1 MKKLMA
7 LACVLILPTMAFS
20 QSMDD
25 LKKMATSDE
34 AQSAMDSMGGSLSGL
49 LQGGLDVTE
58 DQADGSIG
66 SMMSLASQKLSAG
79 DYDKFANMIP
89 GADKY
94 LESAKSLGAVAEP
107 LASLGDFNNAL
118 SSLGI
123 SAETVEKYVPMITE
137 YVGKLGGDDA
147 TKLLSKIFG

>member
-1 MKKLMA
+1 MKKIVAFVITLVLP
-7 LACVLILPTMAFS
+7 LAISA

-34 AQSAMDSMGGSLSGL
+34 AKSAMESMGGSLSGL
-49 LQGGLDVTE
+49 LQDQLDLTE

-66 SMMSLASQKLSAG
+66 SMLSLASQKLSAG
-79 DYDKFANMIP
+79 DYDKFAGMIP

-107 LASLGDFNNAL
+107 LASLGDFNSAL

-123 SAETVEKYVPMITE
+123 SPETIEKYVPMITE

-147 TKLLSKIFG
+147 TKLLSQLFG

>member
-1 MKKLMA
+1 MKKIIA
-7 LACVLILPTMAFS
+7 LTCVLILPTAAFS

-34 AQSAMDSMGGSLSGL
+34 AQSALESMGGSLSGL
-49 LQGGLDVTE
+49 LQGELDLSE

-66 SMMSLASQKLSAG
+66 SMLSLASQKLSAG
-79 DYDKFANMIP
+79 DYDKFAGMIP

-94 LESAKSLGAVAEP
+94 LASAKSLGAVAEP

-123 SAETVEKYVPMITE
+123 SADTIEKYVPMITE
-137 YVGKLGGDDA
+137 YVGKLGGDEA
-147 TKLLSKIFG
+147 KALLGQLFG